1 MPAYGVSFPKNSAST
16 CPLGGLLVVDWVSP
30 HDPWDDLVAFVF
42 DGGALPHSSPV
53 RLMDGEL
60 SGVGWYTPQ
69 MASRLLPARTW
80 RRAEAAL
87 TAAAK
92 GTAVYL
98 TDGYPARL
106 SGSFSLPVTSR

>member
-1 MPAYGVSFPKNSAST
+1 MYTSFLKNSAST
-16 CPLGGLLVVDWVSP
+16 CRSAACSWSIGSALMIHGMTWWRSCST
-30 HDPWDDLVAFVF
+30 
-42 DGGALPHSSPV
+42 GGALPHSSPV

-60 SGVGWYTPQ
+60 SGFGWYIPQ
-69 MASRLLPARTW
+69 MAARLLPARTW